1 MRYSVS
7 KEVLEDVLKHLAS
20 RPYAE
25 VSALIARLSQ
35 DAKALKE
42 ESAPANPVV
51 SEDQAAS

>member
-25 VSALIARLSQ
+25 VSAIIARLSQ
-35 DAKALKE
+35 DAKVLKE
-42 ESAPANPVV
+42 ESAPANPV
-51 SEDQAAS
+51 SENQAAS

>member
-35 DAKALKE
+35 DAKVLKE